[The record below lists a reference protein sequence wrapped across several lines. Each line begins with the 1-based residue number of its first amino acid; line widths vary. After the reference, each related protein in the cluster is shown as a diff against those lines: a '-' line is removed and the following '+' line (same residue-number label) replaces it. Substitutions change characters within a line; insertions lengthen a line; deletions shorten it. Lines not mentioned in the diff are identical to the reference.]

1 MAVNRDLS
9 ERGDMGC
16 VAEKRLGKCYML
28 SGRDAMLI
36 CIQDSAQPAE
46 LPQ

>member
-1 MAVNRDLS
+1 MAVSRDLN
-9 ERGDMGC
+9 ERGEMGC
-16 VAEKRLGKCYML
+16 VAEKRLCKCYML

-36 CIQDSAQPAE
+36 CIEDSAQPAE